1 MSLTTSGVDGLG
13 ERGREHLQYGLK
25 NKLFTQEQVDAAQVQ
40 YRGNRAKEEFGFI
53 PTSGVDGLGERGREH
68 LQYGLKNK
76 LFTQEQVDAAQKK
89 YEASHPKYHPK

>member
-1 MSLTTSGVDGLG
+1 MNAKIQDL
-13 ERGREHLQYGLK
+13 EQIAREALK
-25 NKLFTQEQVDAAQVQ
+25 
-40 YRGNRAKEEFGFI
+40 FI